1 MEPLDPE
8 EAAAFLYAQKPC
20 RFRYDYDPEEKIRH
34 GLIAQEVKKTL
45 PDPDWAL
52 CSEDIPYGEETRMT
66 VNYLELIA
74 DLIATVQSQ
83 DKRIRALEARAASV
97 T

>member
-1 MEPLDPE
+1 
-8 EAAAFLYAQKPC
+8 
-20 RFRYDYDPEEKIRH
+20 
-34 GLIAQEVKKTL
+34 
-45 PDPDWAL
+45 
-52 CSEDIPYGEETRMT
+52 MT